1 MTHGYSSR
9 CWTNSRTKQGEHYW
23 IISSYLKLTL
33 SSAPDS
39 SSNKHCNIY
48 VIHIMYILK
57 KNNFQN
63 KKYFLHKNFC
73 SKTHAFVYKQYLC
86 VFKILL
92 HILSRPLLWLTLMK
106 TNKPLQ
112 CKGAYK
118 STLNNLISQFIVI
131 GSNVLKPNNKK
142 S

>member
-1 MTHGYSSR
+1 MTHGYSSL

-48 VIHIMYILK
+48 VYIEK
-57 KNNFQN
+57 KQFSKQ
-63 KKYFLHKNFC
+63 KIFFLHKNFC